1 MERVLSL
8 GLISHYLDNFFAI
21 KEIIDVGKEFD
32 FQFDIMKIKS
42 RLPKAKLD
50 KAFINVKWILEKKAQ
65 LR

>member
-50 KAFINVKWILEKKAQ
+50 KAFINVK
-65 LR
+65 